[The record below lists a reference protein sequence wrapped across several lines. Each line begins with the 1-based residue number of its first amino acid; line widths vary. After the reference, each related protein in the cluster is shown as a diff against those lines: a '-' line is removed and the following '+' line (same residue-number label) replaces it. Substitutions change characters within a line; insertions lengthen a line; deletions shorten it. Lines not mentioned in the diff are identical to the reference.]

1 MKYIVIIYVVI
12 INIIGFLIMGID
24 KRKAVKN
31 LWRIPEKTFFIIS
44 LLGGGLGSWLG
55 MYTFRHKTKHWYF
68 VAGIPTIAF
77 LELGIAYYFVFLK

>member
-77 LELGIAYYFVFLK
+77 LELGIVYYFVFLK